1 MVKAWKTL
9 QPSNHCCLVR
19 FLFLPACCFGSW
31 LIPMTTMVEVAYAS
45 QHLYQSLCVISN
57 AEQINIL
64 LFDSSATAGDF
75 FALNRPHLFTP

>member
-1 MVKAWKTL
+1 
-9 QPSNHCCLVR
+9 
-19 FLFLPACCFGSW
+19 
-31 LIPMTTMVEVAYAS
+31 MTTMVEVAYAS